1 MKNKNFSHFKSSLNF
16 KTLFILLGFAW
27 VPMVYNSCAGY
38 EANQQILKSVDI
50 DSNQVTDEP
59 NEDTPNNSNNDPIND
74 EAPDS
79 NEFDNS
85 DDGWLIVQDYNNGVV
100 GEKAPFDAG
109 GNSRY
114 SDQVSLEGGQSCQ
127 MGINAGATGY
137 GQWGGVISHPET
149 LYEGDELWFRVYTYF
164 PEGFDYFSY
173 GEGGRLK
180 FLRMHVENSQ
190 GDNRGYNDIYIDAKN
205 AASAFKFIYEGEQR
219 WVDLGEKSL
228 LPKFNQWESYEFYVK
243 FHHKSKD
250 DGGEAVI
257 RFWKNGKL
265 IKEITNRKTLVDP
278 TDSSGRT
285 HIFTYWNGGSP
296 KTQFMYIDNLVLSSK
311 TPPDTDEFG
320 NVFIGTG
327 IYQQD
332 MTK

>member
-1 MKNKNFSHFKSSLNF
+1 MKNKTLSHFKSSLNF
-16 KTLFILLGFAW
+16 KALFILLSFAW

-59 NEDTPNNSNNDPIND
+59 NEDTSNNSNNDPIND

-85 DDGWLIVQDYNNGVV
+85 NDGWLIVQDYNNGVV
-100 GEKAPFDAG
+100 GEKAAFDAG
-109 GNSRY
+109 GASRY
-114 SDQVSLEGGQSCQ
+114 SDQVSL
-127 MGINAGATGY
+127 
-137 GQWGGVISHPET
+137 
-149 LYEGDELWFRVYTYF
+149 
-164 PEGFDYFSY
+164 
-173 GEGGRLK
+173 EGGRLK